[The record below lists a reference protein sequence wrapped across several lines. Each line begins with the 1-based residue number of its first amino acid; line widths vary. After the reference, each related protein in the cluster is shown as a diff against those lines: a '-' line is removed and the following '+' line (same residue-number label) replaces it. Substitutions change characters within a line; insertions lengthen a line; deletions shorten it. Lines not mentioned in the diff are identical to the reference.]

1 MPSPS
6 EGIGILWG
14 LVSVQ
19 LQKARSPLGKAQP
32 RLHLM
37 NPLRGD
43 FFCGEIFPPGKGC
56 IPLPRVPSWVFVSE
70 EGRDAPFFRWVM
82 VGVLAKLPKSQ

>member
-1 MPSPS
+1 MGIS
-6 EGIGILWG
+6 ECPAAAGPG
-14 LVSVQ
+14 
-19 LQKARSPLGKAQP
+19 PLGKAQL

-43 FFCGEIFPPGKGC
+43 FFCGEIVPLGKGY

-70 EGRDAPFFRWVM
+70 EGRDAPLFQWVV
-82 VGVLAKLPKSQ
+82 VGVLAELPKSL

>member
-1 MPSPS
+1 MGIS
-6 EGIGILWG
+6 ERPAAEGPE
-14 LVSVQ
+14 
-19 LQKARSPLGKAQP
+19 PLRQGSAETS
-32 RLHLM
+32 L

-70 EGRDAPFFRWVM
+70 EGRDAPLFQWVM
-82 VGVLAKLPKSQ
+82 VGVLAKLPKSL